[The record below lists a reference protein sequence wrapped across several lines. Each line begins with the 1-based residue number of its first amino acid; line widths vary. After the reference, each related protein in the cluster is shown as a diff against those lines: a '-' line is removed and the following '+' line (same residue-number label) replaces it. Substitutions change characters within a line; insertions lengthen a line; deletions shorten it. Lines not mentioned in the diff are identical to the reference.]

1 MLVLGWKGKVISD
14 RFLNYQK
21 SDKRPSKVYEFHIA
35 LTDLKF

>member
-21 SDKRPSKVYEFHIA
+21 SDKRPSKVYEFHI
-35 LTDLKF
+35 LNSD